1 MKMGWEWRWVLHW
14 LEPTRSHSHP
24 ATTVYTFPHPQASAI
39 EPYYNLAAQF
49 LRETR
54 TGHPSMSMDPVT
66 KATHLETSRSEK
78 RSPCTLRRR
87 SPSPRPEHSL
97 FSTPGS
103 AELPGHP
110 GTAHTRT
117 SGSDSGSRM
126 THRVALW

>member
-1 MKMGWEWRWVLHW
+1 MKIPPHSRSVLHL
-14 LEPTRSHSHP
+14 LEPTRSHPPP
-24 ATTVYTFPHPQASAI
+24 ATPVYTFPPPQASAI

-49 LRETR
+49 LGETR

-97 FSTPGS
+97 FSTP
-103 AELPGHP
+103 
-110 GTAHTRT
+110 
-117 SGSDSGSRM
+117 
-126 THRVALW
+126 